1 MTSKNAADASF
12 NPKCKFQEN
21 EAKMNFMKFK
31 SQDVVFFNSLPHF
44 DCDSPAKTK
53 ENVDSLPTKTH
64 NFFNDVNDSLNRR
77 QNFNSYLFK
86 DE

>member
-1 MTSKNAADASF
+1 
-12 NPKCKFQEN
+12 
-21 EAKMNFMKFK
+21 MNFMKFK
-31 SQDVVFFNSLPHF
+31 SQDVIFFNFVPHF

>member
-31 SQDVVFFNSLPHF
+31 SQDVVFFNSVPHF
-44 DCDSPAKTK
+44 DFDSPTKTK
-53 ENVDSLPTKTH
+53 ENVDSLPTKKL
-64 NFFNDVNDSLNRR
+64 NFFNDVNDSFNRR
-77 QNFNSYLFK
+77 QNFSSYLFK
-86 DE
+86 NE